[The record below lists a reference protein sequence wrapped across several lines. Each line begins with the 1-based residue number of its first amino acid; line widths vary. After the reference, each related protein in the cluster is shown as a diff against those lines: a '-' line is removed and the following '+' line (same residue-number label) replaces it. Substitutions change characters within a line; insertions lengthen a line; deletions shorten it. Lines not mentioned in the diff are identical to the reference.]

1 MIIADP
7 VSSPNASTVEENN
20 YYPFRLEHKRYNNV
34 VNGTEHSYKYN
45 GKEYQEELG
54 LDWYDYGAMNYDAAL
69 GRWMN
74 IDPLAE
80 QMRRHSPYNFAFN
93 NPLRFIDPDG
103 MAPEDIIIKGG
114 KEFRERA
121 LADLQQLTDDNLQI
135 DGNGKVTIRD
145 TGCNEGCDS
154 GGGLVADMIN
164 SDKTTTIQETS
175 GRNVTD
181 IADVESSKMTENGP
195 GEGSDSTI
203 NYNPNST
210 EGGVDV
216 NGSME
221 RPAEIGLAHELG
233 HARDAAQGT
242 QDYGESNFVSP
253 YEENVNNGVWYAPNT
268 YSPLDN
274 SEVKVRR
281 LENSVRAEQGVPLRK
296 FTTKKQF
303 KWKGKF

>member
-1 MIIADP
+1 MKVAI
-7 VSSPNASTVEENN
+7 
-20 YYPFRLEHKRYNNV
+20 
-34 VNGTEHSYKYN
+34 
-45 GKEYQEELG
+45 QE
-54 LDWYDYGAMNYDAAL
+54 
-69 GRWMN
+69 
-74 IDPLAE
+74 
-80 QMRRHSPYNFAFN
+80 
-93 NPLRFIDPDG
+93 
-103 MAPEDIIIKGG
+103 
-114 KEFRERA
+114 
-121 LADLQQLTDDNLQI
+121 
-135 DGNGKVTIRD
+135 V
-145 TGCNEGCDS
+145 
-154 GGGLVADMIN
+154 VADMIN

-195 GEGSDSTI
+195 GEGCYSTI

-253 YEENVNNGVWYAPNT
+253 YEENANNGVWYAPNT

-296 FTTKKQF
+296 FTTKKQL